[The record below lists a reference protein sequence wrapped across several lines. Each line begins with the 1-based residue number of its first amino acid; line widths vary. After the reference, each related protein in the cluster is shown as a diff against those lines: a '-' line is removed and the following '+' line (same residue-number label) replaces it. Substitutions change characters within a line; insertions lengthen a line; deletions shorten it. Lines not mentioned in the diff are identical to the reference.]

1 MLRTINLRSRGHTE
15 KISDKAENDRGTKTD
30 LKRAAQNSD
39 NVLAFSPSIKSQ
51 FHQKSAPRRLFAR
64 RAASM
69 VPGARVT
76 LTGLKNASFNGKR
89 AVIQPKDE
97 WPPHE
102 SRIAVKLESGDT
114 DENTSIAVKPQNLVL
129 ASEEVTSSCCFI
141 CLEEGT
147 AAMPLLQ
154 PGCGCRGT
162 AGHVHELCAIRAAAA
177 EHERAGTWAGKHPW
191 QLCATCKLPFTGAL
205 KLALAQEWC
214 RRTAPLAP
222 TDVQRFAARTTMS
235 NALSAAGR
243 LAEAE
248 TVVRGNLEAATALH
262 GAEHRHPNLTL
273 IATLTLTPT
282 LSLTRCGAPA
292 HARHDAQPR
301 PAPRRP
307 GTLALALTLTL
318 TLALT

>member
-1 MLRTINLRSRGHTE
+1 
-15 KISDKAENDRGTKTD
+15 
-30 LKRAAQNSD
+30 
-39 NVLAFSPSIKSQ
+39 
-51 FHQKSAPRRLFAR
+51 
-64 RAASM
+64 M